1 MQLSKIILWPE
12 NKDLDIRV
20 IQFVVGKVNYIIGDS
35 DTGKSSI
42 WPIIDYCLCS
52 SELRVPVGPARDFAS
67 WFGIVLSNG
76 EGEILIARQNS
87 ALKNEQTQKNRQS
100 VYMLVEGS
108 GIEIPASPRKN
119 TDEASVEKLV
129 AGKFNAFLNE
139 IPRKLWDEHELQDKK
154 IGKIS
159 FRDTLT
165 LNHQMQY
172 ALLNP
177 SSFISDSHYISI
189 LKLKKVLPL
198 LLYSRETAY
207 YRLKRGIQNK
217 VQNEQKNFKGQLSD
231 VNERMELLYRE
242 AFLLGLVETY
252 MDPDVVKPDSD
263 DLRLYLEGIIYS
275 NETLLMADT
284 NVVQYS
290 EKLLLLGRIMECL
303 EFARIIDK
311 MNKSDYELQMLISD
325 IHAIEFNSR
334 NSDTIDEELSDLSK
348 LIKAYARKLKL
359 EYLEYT
365 PIFDERAA
373 ILRFVTPVDQHVYL
387 YQLGNTQSYV
397 GYNIA
402 TFLSFHEFFLKR
414 DQNPIFPFLLIDHPG
429 QAFSSGKKSDDLDRI
444 RILHECIDF
453 AVERLKGAFQII
465 VLERV
470 MPERILPNS
479 VIVENWSNTS
489 KQMLI
494 PDSWKINSNE
504 TRK

>member
-12 NKDLDIRV
+12 NKNLDIRI
-20 IQFVVGKVNYIIGDS
+20 IQFVAGKVNYIIGDS

-67 WFGIVLSNG
+67 WFGIVLSQG
-76 EGEILIARQNS
+76 EEEILIARQNS

-119 TDEASVEKLV
+119 IDEASVEKLV
-129 AGKFNAFLNE
+129 AGKFNSFLNE

-177 SSFISDSHYISI
+177 SSFIADSHYISI

-198 LLYSRETAY
+198 LLYSKETAY

-217 VQNEQKNFKGQLSD
+217 VQNEQKNFKGQLSN

-242 AFLLGLVETY
+242 AFSLGLVETY

-263 DLRLYLEGIIYS
+263 DLRKYLEGVLFS
-275 NETLLMADT
+275 NAGLLAADAAL
-284 NVVQYS
+284 NS
-290 EKLLLLGRIMECL
+290 EQLLVLGRIMECL
-303 EFARIIDK
+303 EFAQIIDTV
-311 MNKSDYELQMLISD
+311 NRSDYELQIVTSD
-325 IHAIEFNSR
+325 INSIEFDSR
-334 NSDTIDEELSDLSK
+334 SNGIIDEELSGLSK
-348 LIKAYARKLKL
+348 LIKAYARKLRL

-365 PIFDERAA
+365 PIFDEKAA
-373 ILRFVTPVDQHVYL
+373 ILRFLTPVDQYVYL

-414 DQNPIFPFLLIDHPG
+414 EQNPIFPFLLIDHPG
-429 QAFSSGKKSDDLDRI
+429 QAFSTGRKSDDEGRF
-444 RILHECIDF
+444 RILSECLDF
-453 AVERLKGAFQII
+453 SVERLKKTFQLII
-465 VLERV
+465 LERTP
-470 MPERILPNS
+470 PEQLLPNS
-479 VIVENWSNTS
+479 VIVENWSNSS
-489 KQMLI
+489 KKMLI
-494 PDSWKINSNE
+494 PDSWKINS
-504 TRK
+504 

>member
-12 NKDLDIRV
+12 NKSLDIRI
-20 IQFVVGKVNYIIGDS
+20 IQFVAGKVNYIIGDS

-52 SELRVPVGPARDFAS
+52 SELRVPIGPARDFTS

-76 EGEILIARQNS
+76 EEQLLIARQNS

-100 VYMLVEGS
+100 VYMLLEGRDLD
-108 GIEIPASPRKN
+108 IPASPRKN

-129 AGKFNAFLNE
+129 AGKFNSFLHE

-177 SSFISDSHYISI
+177 SSFIADSHYISI

-198 LLYSRETAY
+198 LLYSKETAY
-207 YRLKRGIQNK
+207 YRLKRGIQSK
-217 VQNEQKNFKGQLSD
+217 VQNEQKNFKGQLSN

-242 AFLLGLVETY
+242 AFSLGLVDTY
-252 MDPDVVKPDSD
+252 MDPDVVKPESD
-263 DLRLYLEGIIYS
+263 ELRLYLEGILYS
-275 NETLLMADT
+275 KESLLVADG
-284 NVVQYS
+284 NIGQHR
-290 EKLLLLGRIMECL
+290 EKLLVLGRIMECL
-303 EFARIIDK
+303 EFAQIIDT
-311 MNKSDYELQMLISD
+311 MNKSDYELQLVTSD
-325 IHAIEFNSR
+325 IHSIEFNSQH
-334 NSDTIDEELSDLSK
+334 NGTIDEELSGLSK

-365 PIFDERAA
+365 PIFDEKAA
-373 ILRFVTPVDQHVYL
+373 ILRFLTPVDQHVYL

-397 GYNIA
+397 GYNIS

-444 RILHECIDF
+444 RILHECLDF

-465 VLERV
+465 VLERAA
-470 MPERILPNS
+470 PERMLPNS
-479 VIVENWSNTS
+479 VMVENWSNTS